1 MKIGSFYY
9 WMATVAIKVSMLC
22 SLLKKMVLL
31 FFASLPI
38 VLITFNHWT

>member
-9 WMATVAIKVSMLC
+9 WMATVAIRILKLC
-22 SLLKKMVLL
+22 SLLKNTVLL
-31 FFASLPI
+31 FFASLLI